1 MDWHFSCT
9 RLCSGRQ
16 RESDQALFLEI
27 TSRFP
32 RLPRRYVCSNLAKH
46 LGVPQQLRLKSK
58 KGTLLL
64 VVAPWSDSTAEQKL
78 KMCLL
83 VHFQHHVKNSGTL
96 SRESLPCPPLVKSCF
111 CQQYPR
117 WKGTTSPYWR
127 FKISKLF
134 LWTLFSCTLKIW
146 NWRYWQYH
154 HLQNS
159 THVDRWIRNFRDQ
172 GMSEIGYSKIW
183 WLIKHGL
190 PEISI
195 YT

>member
-58 KGTLLL
+58 KEPLLL
-64 VVAPWSDSTAEQKL
+64 VVAPWSDSTAKEQKL

-83 VHFQHHVKNSGTL
+83 VHFQHHVKTTGHYLASHFRVPHWWRTVFASNIPVERGQ
-96 SRESLPCPPLVKSCF
+96 PPHTDDSN
-111 CQQYPR
+111 QQ
-117 WKGTTSPYWR
+117 
-127 FKISKLF
+127 
-134 LWTLFSCTLKIW
+134 TLFQNIIQLYANDMKLTLLTISSLAKFNSCGQMNQK
-146 NWRYWQYH
+146 
-154 HLQNS
+154 
-159 THVDRWIRNFRDQ
+159 FRDQ
-172 GMSEIGYSKIW
+172 GMSENRVF
-183 WLIKHGL
+183 
-190 PEISI
+190 
-195 YT
+195 